1 MTPEERNRMN
11 SLCIGIQEET
21 DYKKFVAM
29 LHEMSELIAR
39 KERRRF
45 HQFPALVWQR
55 NKPWKTVPAKVN
67 KVVKPYTA
75 GEPDRV
81 EIGVVE
87 GEDLFREIRIENSF
101 MDVDGTPMSLQTGTE
116 LELTFEAETKRATEE
131 NI

>member
-45 HQFPALVWQR
+45 QVPVQFYSKITQIWDDDAKVAHPPEE
-55 NKPWKTVPAKVN
+55 NFTVPK
-67 KVVKPYTA
+67 
-75 GEPDRV
+75 GRLRV
-81 EIGVVE
+81 
-87 GEDLFREIRIENSF
+87 
-101 MDVDGTPMSLQTGTE
+101 
-116 LELTFEAETKRATEE
+116 
-131 NI
+131 

>member
-1 MTPEERNRMN
+1 MTPEECNRMN

-21 DYKKFVAM
+21 DYKKFVVM
-29 LHEMSELIAR
+29 QHEMSELTAR

-55 NKPWKTVPAKVN
+55 NRPWKTVPAKVN
-67 KVVKPYTA
+67 KVVRPYSA
-75 GEPDRV
+75 SEPDRV
-81 EIGVVE
+81 EIAVVE

>member
-39 KERRRF
+39 RERRRF

-55 NKPWKTVPAKVN
+55 NKPWKAVPAKVN
-67 KVVKPYTA
+67 KVVRPYSA
-75 GEPDRV
+75 SEPDRV
-81 EIGVVE
+81 EIAVVE
-87 GEDLFREIRIENSF
+87 GEDLFREIRIENTF
-101 MDVDGTPMSLQTGTE
+101 MDVDGTPMSLRTGTD
-116 LELTFEAETKRATEE
+116 LEVTFEVETKRATAE
-131 NI
+131 NT

>member
-29 LHEMSELIAR
+29 LHEMSELIAL

-55 NKPWKTVPAKVN
+55 NKPWKTVSAKVN
-67 KVVKPYTA
+67 KVVQPYTP
-75 GEPDRV
+75 GQSVRV
-81 EIGVVE
+81 EIALME
-87 GEDLFREIRIENSF
+87 AEDLFREIRIENRF
-101 MDVDGTPMSLQTGTE
+101 TDVDGTPMSLPMGTE
-116 LELTFEAETKRATEE
+116 LEVTFEAETKRATEE
-131 NI
+131 NS